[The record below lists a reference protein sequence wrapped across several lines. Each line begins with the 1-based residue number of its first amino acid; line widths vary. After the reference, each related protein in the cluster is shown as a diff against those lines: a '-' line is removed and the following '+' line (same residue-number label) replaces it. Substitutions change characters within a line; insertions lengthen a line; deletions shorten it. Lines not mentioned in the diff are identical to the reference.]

1 MTGRQFGQSGK
12 PQRLPGDL
20 LREEKVPRTSGTLA
34 DIQGCKVSLPCKVQ
48 TFPPQSDTE
57 KTGSPKKV
65 WGVTAQAENVPRW
78 LCDGVWQQHQ
88 GAPRVAQ
95 ILALPTHGHREG
107 TSRSSFSSPTE

>member
-34 DIQGCKVSLPCKVQ
+34 NIQGCKVSLPCKVQ

-57 KTGSPKKV
+57 EMGSPKKV
-65 WGVTAQAENVPRW
+65 R
-78 LCDGVWQQHQ
+78 
-88 GAPRVAQ
+88 
-95 ILALPTHGHREG
+95 GH
-107 TSRSSFSSPTE
+107 SPG